1 MKLVPSTIRTGGS
14 ETRPDAATLV
24 VLDPDTKEH
33 LTFTDAQVYE
43 AEELDRN
50 LRRSVFEIA
59 FSLKRILDE
68 RLYLALGFESKQ
80 DYIVQRLP
88 FGKVQAYSYKGIG
101 DAFAPLLLE
110 SGDSGNVQRLNADG
124 LSDLGVQKLD
134 LLRQMDRERLARLV
148 REGVLDLGDGETVT
162 LDEVKTDSVKQLGER
177 VRRYRARVS
186 ELEERLKLAESET
199 AASAE
204 LHADM
209 EAREAEAQRKLEQ
222 AQDLERLYSSRAL
235 TYEQQGRALDAADTA
250 LADLRRNLIR
260 CGVDP
265 TSAETHHRRVATLLR
280 ELDALRLDA
289 QAALG
294 WVADYITTA
303 DLPPFDLDAELEKAR
318 AGSSA
323 PESALA
329 ADAPTAT
336 LHTLSP
342 AEA

>member
-1 MKLVPSTIRTGGS
+1 MNLVPST
-14 ETRPDAATLV
+14 AAPAPGLV
-24 VLDPDTKEH
+24 VFDPESKAH
-33 LTFTDAQVYE
+33 LSFSEEQVYQ
-43 AEELDRN
+43 AEELDRR
-50 LRRSVFEIA
+50 LVRGVWEIA
-59 FSLKRILDE
+59 HALKGIFDDK
-68 RLYLALGFESKQ
+68 LYLALGFESREA
-80 DYIVQRLP
+80 YIEQRLP
-88 FGKVQAYSYKGIG
+88 FTRRQAYTYKSIADTFGPLMIG
-101 DAFAPLLLE
+101 DGSPE
-110 SGDSGNVQRLNADG
+110 SAVTALD
-124 LSDLGVQKLD
+124 DLGVQKLD
-134 LLRQMDRERLARLV
+134 LLRRFDRERLARLV

-294 WVADYITTA
+294 WVADYVTTA
-303 DLPPFDLDAELEKAR
+303 DLPAFDLDAELEKAR

-323 PESALA
+323 PESAA